1 MRIGKFVLG
10 GLLFI
15 FFYLSP
21 LGRPL
26 GGPFGGLPVAAQGQ
40 DSLAVFLARFHTLN
54 RATAAHLAEI
64 EPVRWKAPLQLVN
77 STAKNLDHRLHF
89 LREGS
94 LKMAGELEAGPANI
108 LTGLQLE
115 SELAAVTDALEIHQG
130 NVARYESKRL
140 AAQLKSDAQEYRSL
154 LRWWRAHL
162 IGIAEQQ
169 EQAVGKLRA
178 EAARLQ
184 ETLLLAERALK
195 ECDAARQRALGR

>member
-10 GLLFI
+10 GLLFL
-15 FFYLSP
+15 FLF
-21 LGRPL
+21 PL
-26 GGPFGGLPVAAQGQ
+26 GGPFCGLPVAAYGQ
-40 DSLAVFLARFHTLN
+40 ESSKVFLARFHTLN

-94 LKMAGELEAGPANI
+94 LKIAGRLEADPTN
-108 LTGLQLE
+108 LHTGLQLA

-162 IGIAEQQ
+162 IGIAERQD
-169 EQAVGKLRA
+169 QAVRKLRA
-178 EAARLQ
+178 QAVRLQ
-184 ETLLLAERALK
+184 ETPLLAERALK
-195 ECDAARQRALGR
+195 ECDAARRRTLGR